1 MAFALRTVLAVCAL
15 VCLAAVQFGQA
26 HAQAQVRTPA
36 QEQQEQSSVRAAVS
50 SGRYK
55 PLADIL
61 RIAEQHVPGRVL
73 EIEMDDDDGLAVYE
87 LEILDARN
95 RKREIKIDAA
105 TGQVLEIDDRPVVQ
119 TSAQSPAPTP
129 AQTQSPPQ
137 TATPAASAPLSVPQM
152 LRQVLQQYPGYVEE
166 LQLQGGARDV
176 YAIRIIQ
183 AGQRHV
189 QLHVDA
195 ATGEIL
201 ANGAETEAEN
211 NMHSLHDILETLLQR
226 HPGVVIEAE
235 LEREPHRSTGNW
247 YYEIDIRL
255 TDGRVMEFEIDPQ
268 TARVLREKFK

>member
-1 MAFALRTVLAVCAL
+1 
-15 VCLAAVQFGQA
+15 
-26 HAQAQVRTPA
+26 
-36 QEQQEQSSVRAAVS
+36 
-50 SGRYK
+50 
-55 PLADIL
+55 
-61 RIAEQHVPGRVL
+61 
-73 EIEMDDDDGLAVYE
+73 
-87 LEILDARN
+87 
-95 RKREIKIDAA
+95 
-105 TGQVLEIDDRPVVQ
+105 
-119 TSAQSPAPTP
+119 
-129 AQTQSPPQ
+129 
-137 TATPAASAPLSVPQM
+137 M

-166 LQLQGGARDV
+166 LQLQGSARDV

-235 LEREPHRSTGNW
+235 LEREPHRSTGHW